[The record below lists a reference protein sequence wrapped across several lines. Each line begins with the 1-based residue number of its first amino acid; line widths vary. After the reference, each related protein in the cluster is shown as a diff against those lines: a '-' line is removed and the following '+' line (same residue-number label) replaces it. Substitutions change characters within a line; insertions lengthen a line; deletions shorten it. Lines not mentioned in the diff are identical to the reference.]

1 MKGRA
6 TCTADAGFPVFVSG
20 SLPVKW
26 LLMMNAAKKLC
37 GLLCVLSFVAG
48 SEAATN
54 RQNVRQYAA
63 TLDNS
68 AWSVKTATALRCE
81 LVHAI
86 PHFGEARFVST
97 ASKETN
103 LLFQLKM
110 QHQPDSY
117 SLAEVLSVP
126 PSWRAGE
133 QAKALTDM
141 KLLKQFD
148 GDLPKQQAWTMLTE
162 LEQGFSPTFYFDDWY
177 SPFDKIAAQLNPIH
191 FGPSYQ
197 QFNLCM
203 AGLLRFTFDDIALTV
218 LNYQSNSDALT
229 RDSEARLQQIAEYLK
244 HDKSIAAVDIDTYTD
259 SYGGRWINEELS
271 RKRAKALKDFLVSA
285 GIDEKVI
292 RTEGFGEKRHVASND
307 TQRGRATNRR
317 AVVQLKRVEA
327 PRLSLP

>member
-1 MKGRA
+1 MK
-6 TCTADAGFPVFVSG
+6 TAIQLAALSCALLLNGAG
-20 SLPVKW
+20 
-26 LLMMNAAKKLC
+26 
-37 GLLCVLSFVAG
+37 
-48 SEAATN
+48 EAAIN
-54 RQNVRQYAA
+54 RQDMRQSVRQYAA

-86 PHFGEARFVST
+86 PQFGEARFVST
-97 ASKETN
+97 ASKESN

-110 QHQPDSY
+110 QRQPDGY

-133 QAKALTDM
+133 QAKALADM

-162 LEQGFSPTFYFDDWY
+162 LEQGFSPTFYFDDWH
-177 SPFDKIAAQLNPIH
+177 SPYDKIAAQLNPIH
-191 FGPSYQ
+191 FGLPYQ
-197 QFNLCM
+197 QFSACM

-229 RDSEARLQQIAEYLK
+229 RESEARLQQIAEYLK
-244 HDKSIAAVDIDTYTD
+244 HDKAIASVDIDTYTD

-271 RKRAKALKDFLVSA
+271 RKRAKALKAFLVSA

-292 RTEGFGEKRHVASND
+292 RTEGFGEKRHVAPND
-307 TQRGRATNRR
+307 TLRGRATNRR
-317 AVVQLKRVEA
+317 AVVQLVRAEA
-327 PRLSLP
+327 PRLSMQ

>member
-1 MKGRA
+1 
-6 TCTADAGFPVFVSG
+6 
-20 SLPVKW
+20 
-26 LLMMNAAKKLC
+26 MNAAKKLC
-37 GLLCVLSFVAG
+37 GVLCALTMVSG
-48 SEAATN
+48 SEAAIN
-54 RQNVRQYAA
+54 RQNVRQYTA

-86 PHFGEARFVST
+86 PQFGEARFVST
-97 ASKETN
+97 ANKESN

-110 QHQPDSY
+110 QRQPDSY

-133 QAKALTDM
+133 QAKALADL

-177 SPFDKIAAQLNPIH
+177 SPFDKISAQLNPIH
-191 FGPSYQ
+191 FGMPYQ
-197 QFNLCM
+197 QFSQCM
-203 AGLLRFTFDDIALTV
+203 SGLLRFNFDDIALTV

-229 RDSEARLQQIAEYLK
+229 RESEARLYQIAEYLK
-244 HDKSIAAVDIDTYTD
+244 HDKAISAVEIDTYTD
-259 SYGGRWINEELS
+259 SYGGRWINDELS
-271 RKRAKALKDFLVSA
+271 RKRAKALKAFLVTA

-292 RTEGFGEKRHVASND
+292 RTEGFGEKRHVAPND
-307 TQRGRATNRR
+307 TLRGRATNRR
-317 AVVQLKRVEA
+317 AVVQLMRAEA
-327 PRLSLP
+327 PRL

>member
-1 MKGRA
+1 
-6 TCTADAGFPVFVSG
+6 
-20 SLPVKW
+20 
-26 LLMMNAAKKLC
+26 MNAAIKLC
-37 GLLCVLSFVAG
+37 GLLCVLSVVTG
-48 SEAATN
+48 TEAASN

-110 QHQPDSY
+110 QQQPDSY

-133 QAKALTDM
+133 QSKALADM

-177 SPFDKIAAQLNPIH
+177 SPYDKIAAQLNPIH

-317 AVVQLKRVEA
+317 AVVQLKRAEA

>member
-1 MKGRA
+1 
-6 TCTADAGFPVFVSG
+6 
-20 SLPVKW
+20 
-26 LLMMNAAKKLC
+26 MMNTAIKL
-37 GLLCVLSFVAG
+37 GALCCALVLHSA
-48 SEAATN
+48 SEAAIN
-54 RQNVRQYAA
+54 RQDMRQNVRQYAA

-68 AWSVKTATALRCE
+68 AWSLKTATALRCE

-86 PHFGEARFVST
+86 PQFGEARFVST
-97 ASKETN
+97 ANKESN

-110 QHQPDSY
+110 QRQPDGY

-133 QAKALTDM
+133 QAKALADM

-162 LEQGFSPTFYFDDWY
+162 LEQGFSPTFYFDDWHN
-177 SPFDKIAAQLNPIH
+177 PFDKIAAQLNPIH
-191 FGPSYQ
+191 FGVP
-197 QFNLCM
+197 L

-229 RDSEARLQQIAEYLK
+229 RESEARLQQIAEYLK
-244 HDKSIAAVDIDTYTD
+244 HDKAIASVDIDTYTD

-271 RKRAKALKDFLVSA
+271 RKRAKALKAFLVSA

-292 RTEGFGEKRHVASND
+292 RTEGFGEKRHVAPND
-307 TQRGRATNRR
+307 TLRGRATNRR
-317 AVVQLKRVEA
+317 AVVQLMRAEA
-327 PRLSLP
+327 PRLTMQ

>member
-6 TCTADAGFPVFVSG
+6 TCTADAGFPVLVSG

-317 AVVQLKRVEA
+317 AVVQLKRAEA